1 MFIVKSV
8 VSMRVVVMLQV
19 YRLHTELSRRSY
31 VTWVTVLTR
40 LEVVSLGVNYGPS
53 EPSITVPTRSGEE

>member
-19 YRLHTELSRRSY
+19 YRLHTKLSRSNLESGVVMSKDEGRS
-31 VTWVTVLTR
+31 
-40 LEVVSLGVNYGPS
+40 SDP
-53 EPSITVPTRSGEE
+53 

>member
-1 MFIVKSV
+1 
-8 VSMRVVVMLQV
+8 MRVVVMLQV

>member
-19 YRLHTELSRRSY
+19 YRLHTKLSRSNFEGRVVMSKDEGRS
-31 VTWVTVLTR
+31 
-40 LEVVSLGVNYGPS
+40 SDP
-53 EPSITVPTRSGEE
+53 